1 VDALLTDIATAPDG
15 EFWFWTGALIV
26 AALVT
31 LCISFLF
38 LKRSRLITDTPTA
51 KIRSAP
57 QGYVEL
63 TGYGKMLDGPPIHA
77 PLTHAPCVWWWF
89 KIEERRTSHSNGR
102 RTTRWVTI
110 DQGRSDAL
118 FLLVDDTGEC
128 IVDPEAAQ
136 VIPGIRHRWHGTS
149 SRPRSGPKSG
159 SFGLFGRYRY
169 IEHSIPLLHPI
180 YALGQFRSQGVH
192 HAFDEQ
198 ADVRELLAEW
208 KRDEAALLHE
218 FDADGNGEIDL
229 TEWEQVRARAVEQVR
244 AKLAEQAAQP
254 DIHVLARSANRKP
267 FLISAVPQEKL
278 VRRYRLQAALGFA
291 GFLLSGSAATAAL
304 VARGLL

>member
-1 VDALLTDIATAPDG
+1 MHRRPGGCQGHPRHSPPLAWDVIATAQWPQ
-15 EFWFWTGALIV
+15 E
-26 AALVT
+26 
-31 LCISFLF
+31 
-38 LKRSRLITDTPTA
+38 RLRINLE
-51 KIRSAP
+51 I
-57 QGYVEL
+57 
-63 TGYGKMLDGPPIHA
+63 
-77 PLTHAPCVWWWF
+77 
-89 KIEERRTSHSNGR
+89 
-102 RTTRWVTI
+102 
-110 DQGRSDAL
+110 
-118 FLLVDDTGEC
+118 
-128 IVDPEAAQ
+128 
-136 VIPGIRHRWHGTS
+136 
-149 SRPRSGPKSG
+149 
-159 SFGLFGRYRY
+159 GLFGRYRY
-169 IEHSIPLLHPI
+169 IEHSIPPLHPI

-291 GFLLSGSAATAAL
+291 GFLLSGSAATVAL